1 LIIEIAPRAT
11 TDLRHDQ
18 LTAQRHY
25 AGPMFSDLPQAVFK
39 KVNAEFDGESI
50 LWAAQPNAKKAF
62 LLASPILLFAIPW
75 TVFALGWEF
84 IAVTMLLAED
94 KPDSDG
100 PSKIFGLVFP
110 IFGIPFV
117 VVGLAMV
124 SSPFWAWWK
133 ARRTVYVLTDQRV
146 STVVTGKTLDI
157 TNMDVTQIA
166 SIQRIEKP
174 DGSGTLHLDMGE
186 YRDSDGDRVKKKI
199 SLPGVPDVRNLE
211 RLIVSKIRTRT
222 QV

>member
-1 LIIEIAPRAT
+1 
-11 TDLRHDQ
+11 
-18 LTAQRHY
+18 
-25 AGPMFSDLPQAVFK
+25 MFSDLPQAVFK

-50 LWAAQPNAKKAF
+50 LWAAQPNANKAF
-62 LLASPILLFAIPW
+62 MLASPILLFAIPW

-84 IAVTMLLAED
+84 IAVTMLLAEG

-146 STVVTGKTLDI
+146 STVVAGKTLDI

-211 RLIVSKIRTRT
+211 RLIVGKMRTRT